1 MNKESHIGPCSLC
14 KRSHPQKG
22 QWRVPNEIHFTSI
35 FLVHDLSLSLLLK
48 IKERLKRDLLIWFTP
63 HLFCVLPKNPA
74 RGK

>member
-35 FLVHDLSLSLLLK
+35 FLVHDLSLSLSPSKDKRKTEEGSSDLVYSPSLLCS
-48 IKERLKRDLLIWFTP
+48 T
-63 HLFCVLPKNPA
+63 
-74 RGK
+74 